1 MPAIHVCSLARLP
14 SVAAY
19 TGASH
24 VATLINAATPVPR
37 PHTVEP
43 NNHLFLGFNDITEPM
58 DGLVPP
64 GLEHVEALIAFAR
77 RWQEADTGR
86 PMIVHCFAGIS
97 RSTAGAFIVMN
108 ALKPSVEPAA
118 LAQHLRQIAPSAT
131 PNIRLVRLADG
142 LLKREGRMVDAIT
155 AIGRGRDAF
164 EGEPFALKLAE
175 HC

>member
-37 PHTVEP
+37 PATIEP
-43 NNHLFLGFNDITEPM
+43 SNHLFLGFNDITEPM
-58 DGLVPP
+58 EGLTPP
-64 GLEHVEALIAFAR
+64 GQEHVEQLIAFAR
-77 RWQEADTGR
+77 GWQASDTGK

-97 RSTAGAFIVMN
+97 RSTAGAYIVMN
-108 ALKPSVEPAA
+108 ALRPTVEPEA
-118 LAQHLRQIAPSAT
+118 LAQHLRKIAPSAT
-131 PNIRLVRLADG
+131 PNIRLVRFADA
-142 LLKREGRMVDAIT
+142 LLNREGRMVAAIE

-175 HC
+175 HG